1 MPLPGPYKIKNLH
14 VTLDAVYT
22 NTVSTSPVR
31 GAGRPNAAYAMDR
44 VIDAVARHLSIDP
57 AEMRQINLVKNEDF
71 PYQPGSKH
79 RNGSMMTYDSGDYT
93 GMLAMVK
100 EMADYDGF
108 AARKKESEKTVN
120 IEEDLAN
127 LKSEMNEIKSLL
139 KELVSNVHQEFY
151 IRSRIRS
158 SKCCRFGGLWWC

>member
-1 MPLPGPYKIKNLH
+1 MRKPVKWTEDRREHFISTNQQRDQIWKLEVAFKKNGEITALKGHVTHDSGAFLNYGLLLSATTLMPLPGPYKIKNVH

-79 RNGSMMTYDSGDYT
+79 RNCLLYTSPSPRDQRGSRMP
-93 GMLAMVK
+93 
-100 EMADYDGF
+100 
-108 AARKKESEKTVN
+108 
-120 IEEDLAN
+120 
-127 LKSEMNEIKSLL
+127 
-139 KELVSNVHQEFY
+139 
-151 IRSRIRS
+151 S
-158 SKCCRFGGLWWC
+158 SA